1 MTDQTYRKKLK
12 RRASRR
18 FSRQREAA
26 WRHQQQVRSVR
37 RSADDEL
44 RRELA
49 DAAEAELLEQECRRW
64 GLSI

>member
-1 MTDQTYRKKLK
+1 MTDRTYRKKLK

-18 FSRQREAA
+18 FSRQRETA
-26 WRHQQQVRSVR
+26 WRHQRQVRSIR
-37 RSADDEL
+37 RSADAEL

-49 DAAEAELLEQECRRW
+49 DAELLEQECRRW